1 VRTPNAQQRK
11 KKAPARKKASPRTPT
26 RGSSAAER
34 RTHNPEASGS
44 NPDPATNF
52 DFEQDD
58 EAPLTEKQRRF
69 VDAYLGE
76 AMGNATQACAL
87 AGYQGDRS
95 TLGVTGHWL
104 LRNPKVRAA
113 IDSRIASDPGVA
125 TREERQRL
133 LTDIARGVEQPAV
146 FFGRKVMQP
155 PSAVARIRAMDL
167 MSKMAGEQRVTLD
180 LDAKEAPTVTV
191 VLSSE
196 APAT

>member
-1 VRTPNAQQRK
+1 VPTSNAK
-11 KKAPARKKASPRTPT
+11 KRSTKKRAQKKSPRTT

-34 RTHNPEASGS
+34 RTHNPKASGS

-69 VDAYLGE
+69 VEAYLGE
-76 AMGNATQACAL
+76 AMGNATEAAAI
-87 AGYQGDRS
+87 AGHSGDRS
-95 TLGVTGHWL
+95 TLSVTGHWT

-113 IDSRIASDPGVA
+113 IDERVESDPGVA

-167 MSKMAGEQRVTLD
+167 MSKMAGEQKLTVDLETKETPVVNVTI
-180 LDAKEAPTVTV
+180 AAPT
-191 VLSSE
+191 S
-196 APAT
+196 